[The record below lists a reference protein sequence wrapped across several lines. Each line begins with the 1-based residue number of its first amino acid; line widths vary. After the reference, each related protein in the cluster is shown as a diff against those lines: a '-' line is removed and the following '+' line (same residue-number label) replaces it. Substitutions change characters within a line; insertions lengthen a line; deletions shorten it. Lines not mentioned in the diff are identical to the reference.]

1 MGSFAWRPPFPEAL
15 RGKEPV
21 GPRLLQLVNNA
32 AQLLQDPLRV
42 VAQHGC
48 ELLVVSHWLMGRAAR
63 ALSVISYWL
72 SGSRELK
79 SKQPGSAR
87 SFVIGDAGSLRS
99 FRQLI
104 T

>member
-48 ELLVVSHWLMGRAAR
+48 GLLVVSYWLMGRAAR
-63 ALSVISYWL
+63 ALSVIRLATASL
-72 SGSRELK
+72 STGRHGESVR
-79 SKQPGSAR
+79 R
-87 SFVIGDAGSLRS
+87 RIG
-99 FRQLI
+99 
-104 T
+104 